1 MKLHNIL
8 NEEFIK
14 TDCTAA
20 TAEDALKEMI
30 DCLKSKNKITNENMT
45 LKKLMERE
53 KLGST
58 SIGKH
63 SAVPHAK
70 LKGIK
75 EPIIYIAISKDG
87 ILYNKKDKTIVH
99 LIILILSPIDAPII
113 HLQILAAAAS
123 LIKKSDKFIKEMLS
137 IESPEELLKII
148 KKYESL
154 ND

>member
-1 MKLHNIL
+1 
-8 NEEFIK
+8 
-14 TDCTAA
+14 
-20 TAEDALKEMI
+20 
-30 DCLKSKNKITNENMT
+30 MT

-53 KLGST
+53 RLGST
-58 SIGKH
+58 SIGKY

-70 LKGIK
+70 LKGIE

-99 LIILILSPIDAPII
+99 LIILILSPIDAPIV

-123 LIKKSDKFIKEMLS
+123 FIKEMLT

-148 KKYESL
+148 KKYENL